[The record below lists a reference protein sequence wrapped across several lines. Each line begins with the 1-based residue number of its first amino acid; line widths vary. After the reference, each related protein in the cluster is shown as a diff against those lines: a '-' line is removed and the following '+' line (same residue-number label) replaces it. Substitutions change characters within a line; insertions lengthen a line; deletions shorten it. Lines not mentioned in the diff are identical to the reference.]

1 MTRVNLIPRAR
12 RQQRRRR
19 LHQRRWIT
27 ASAGYALFIVVA
39 LVVAKL
45 VSATD
50 AGAIDQQI
58 ALANATITTD
68 RATVV
73 DLRRQLQESAALLK
87 AQYAVQGQPDWGI
100 LLALLAEA
108 TGDEVV
114 LRECRL
120 QHSSGG
126 AGTAPGVPRAASG
139 SRVETGI
146 PPTYLELGGLGR
158 SQNTVT
164 QFVLR
169 MDEIPLFKKV
179 KLQDTRREPFGNG
192 HAVAFRIVCLLDPE
206 GRAGAP

>member
-12 RQQRRRR
+12 RQRMRRQE
-19 LHQRRWIT
+19 HQRRWIT
-27 ASAGYALFIVVA
+27 IAAGYALFIVIA

-50 AGAIDQQI
+50 KGALDEE
-58 ALANATITTD
+58 LARTNASITTD

-73 DLRRQLQESAALLK
+73 NLRRQLGDAAALLK

-120 QHSSGG
+120 QHAAGG
-126 AGTAPGVPRAASG
+126 IGGSMDIPGAAGPRT
-139 SRVETGI
+139 ETGM

-169 MDEIPLFKKV
+169 MDEIPLFRKV
-179 KLQDTRREPFGNG
+179 HLQDTRREPFGEG
-192 HAVAFRIVCLLDPE
+192 HAIAFRVVCMLDTEE
-206 GRAGAP
+206 GAAGP

>member
-1 MTRVNLIPRAR
+1 MTRVNLIPRSRRLLTRR
-12 RQQRRRR
+12 RQH
-19 LHQRRWIT
+19 LRRWIT
-27 ASAGYALFIVVA
+27 VSTGYALFIVIA

-58 ALANATITTD
+58 ARTNATMTAD

-73 DLRRQLQESAALLK
+73 GLRRQLEEAAALLK

-120 QHSSGG
+120 RHAA
-126 AGTAPGVPRAASG
+126 AGPNAPGTRG
-139 SRVETGI
+139 ETGI

-169 MDEIPLFKKV
+169 MDEIPLFSKV
-179 KLQDTRREPFGNG
+179 KLQDTRREPFGDG
-192 HAVAFRIVCLLDPE
+192 HAIAFRVVCMLDAGE
-206 GRAGAP
+206 RAGAP